1 MGRLLGEAATLYEE
15 RGNSCHDA
23 AAALQRR
30 DRHWRRRKRRDR
42 LDTPGERYRH
52 SLGVGCRLDE
62 SFFRIRFDRLTPREK
77 EYFRAM
83 AELGTGPH
91 RSADIAEMLDM
102 HVRSAAPLRNGLIR
116 KGMIWSPA
124 HGDTDFTVPLFDQ
137 FMRRILPSRPLT
149 NGRPM

>member
-1 MGRLLGEAATLYEE
+1 MGLPSLEPRAKIPNNDRRYPQVEKEAIA
-15 RGNSCHDA
+15 
-23 AAALQRR
+23 
-30 DRHWRRRKRRDR
+30 
-42 LDTPGERYRH
+42 
-52 SLGVGCRLDE
+52 RLDE